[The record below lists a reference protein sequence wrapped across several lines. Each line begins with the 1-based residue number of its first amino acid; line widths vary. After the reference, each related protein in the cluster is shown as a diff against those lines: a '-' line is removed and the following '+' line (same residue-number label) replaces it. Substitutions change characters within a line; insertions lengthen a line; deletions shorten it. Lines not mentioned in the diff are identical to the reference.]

1 MRIHRTI
8 TLVALLGAASPGCA
22 GDGPPWFIPGT
33 ASLPECTEAAAY
45 DLNGTY
51 FADSG
56 TVTIVTAGCAGATVG
71 EVFPSC
77 SLGWDFVQQGNDI
90 QILVDHEY
98 EIEGRLCGDQLYL
111 RGGWW
116 LPVEDEDLMQCTYD
130 DDSAE
135 EVGILDGGNVLTVHA
150 QDMSDFLIAEG
161 TLKVGGP
168 CEATYAI
175 ELRQF
180 M

>member
-1 MRIHRTI
+1 MGSRPLV
-8 TLVALLGAASPGCA
+8 TLVALAAIASVGCQS
-22 GDGPPWFIPGT
+22 DGPPWFIPGT
-33 ASLPECTEAAAY
+33 AVLPECSVPPAF
-45 DLNGTY
+45 DLDGAY

-56 TVTIVTAGCAGATVG
+56 TVTILTSGCEGASPG
-71 EVFPSC
+71 QVFPSC
-77 SLGWDFVQQGNDI
+77 SLGWDFTQDGNDV

-98 EIEGRLCGDQLYL
+98 VIEGRLCGDQLSL

-135 EVGILDGGNVLTVHA
+135 EVGILAGGSTLTLSVQPWGELLMA
-150 QDMSDFLIAEG
+150 TG
-161 TLKVGGP
+161 TLRVGGP
-168 CEATYAI
+168 CEADYAI
-175 ELRQF
+175 ELLQF